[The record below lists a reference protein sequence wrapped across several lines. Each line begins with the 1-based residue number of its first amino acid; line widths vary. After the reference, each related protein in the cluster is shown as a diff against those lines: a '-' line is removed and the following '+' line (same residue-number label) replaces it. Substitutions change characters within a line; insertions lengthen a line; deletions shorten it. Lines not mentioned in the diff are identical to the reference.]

1 MEVRAVS
8 TLFDPFNST
17 EDSRLCVGNIH
28 MQCCR
33 SRDLYCCIIVFFFV
47 FLCYYIHWT
56 KVLIYLYLS
65 CLLIVYIE
73 GMWYNWIIVMC
84 YISVI

>member
-17 EDSRLCVGNIH
+17 EDSRWCVGNIH

-33 SRDLYCCIIVFFFV
+33 SRDLYFCIIVFFCFSMLLYTLDQSVDLFV
-47 FLCYYIHWT
+47 LKLFVNC
-56 KVLIYLYLS
+56 LYRMN
-65 CLLIVYIE
+65 V
-73 GMWYNWIIVMC
+73 V
-84 YISVI
+84 